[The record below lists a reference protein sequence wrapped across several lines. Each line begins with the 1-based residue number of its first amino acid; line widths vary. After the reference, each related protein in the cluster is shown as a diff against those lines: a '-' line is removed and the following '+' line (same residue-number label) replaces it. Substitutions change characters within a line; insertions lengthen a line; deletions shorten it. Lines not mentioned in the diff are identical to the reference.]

1 MGPVLILLIFKNHL
15 IFLPRSSDKKHKELR
30 SRADRTKLQC
40 ETVSENLSDIK
51 TEVDKYLSWL
61 TEQKQVMTEELAPG
75 NHVQNAEVR
84 LQNSKVTPSVLFLT
98 YQYWRAIYI

>member
-1 MGPVLILLIFKNHL
+1 M
-15 IFLPRSSDKKHKELR
+15 
-30 SRADRTKLQC
+30 
-40 ETVSENLSDIK
+40 SENLSDIK

-84 LQNSKVTPSVLFLT
+84 LQNSKVTPAALFLT
-98 YQYWRAIYI
+98 YQYWNPAIYIHVCYHIPPILLTFYVSC